1 MKAEDFGKSRSEW
14 EALIDEW
21 VFSERDR
28 RILKLRLLDGLT
40 YERLAEAVDM
50 SVRQVKT
57 IVYCCEKL
65 LIKHI

>member
-1 MKAEDFGKSRSEW
+1 MKAEDFGKSRSE
-14 EALIDEW
+14 
-21 VFSERDR
+21 RDR
-28 RILKLRLLDGLT
+28 KILKLRLLDGLT

-57 IVYCCEKL
+57 IVYRCEKL